1 MLTTVP
7 SIPMGSVGG
16 PAAVLLTGGS
26 STRLG
31 TDKAALVVDGETL
44 AQRLVRVL
52 RDAGCDPVVEVG
64 PGYAD
69 AAVVRE
75 DPPGAGPLAAVAR
88 AHEELRSRGVTGDA
102 IVLAVDLPNVEA
114 PLVRWLAEQPPG
126 AAVVPMVAGRA
137 QPLCARYAATTLD
150 TARALVDQGERSMRT
165 LLDRVEVTY
174 VDETAWGGV
183 CAAGA
188 FLDVDTPDD
197 AARAG
202 IETGRQ

>member
-1 MLTTVP
+1 
-7 SIPMGSVGG
+7 MGSAGG
-16 PAAVLLTGGS
+16 PAGVLLTGGA

-31 TDKAALVVDGETL
+31 TDKASLVVGGETL
-44 AQRLVRVL
+44 AHRLVRVL

-88 AHEELRSRGVTGDA
+88 AHEELRSQGVSGDA
-102 IVLAVDLPNVEA
+102 IVLAVDLPNVRV
-114 PLVRWLAEQPPG
+114 PLVRWLADQAPS
-126 AAVVPMVAGRA
+126 AAVVPTVGGRA
-137 QPLCARYAATTLD
+137 QPLCARYAASTLD
-150 TARALVDQGERSMRT
+150 TARALVKEGERSMRA
-165 LLDRVEVTY
+165 LLERVEVTY
-174 VDETAWGGV
+174 ADETAWGSV
-183 CAAGA
+183 CTADA

-202 IETGRQ
+202 IETGRR